1 MEGMPVKFRFL
12 ELYSEAE
19 NGEAWNY
26 EIIDVMKNE
35 YDDFKDDYGRNVL
48 NYALIEMA
56 ASGFIRALDMK
67 EDVEGIF
74 RKGSILTLYRITNI
88 GLEQLDDLKKGL
100 KPR

>member
-1 MEGMPVKFRFL
+1 MMEGMPVKFRFL

-48 NYALIEMA
+48 N
-56 ASGFIRALDMK
+56 
-67 EDVEGIF
+67 
-74 RKGSILTLYRITNI
+74 
-88 GLEQLDDLKKGL
+88 
-100 KPR
+100 